1 VNKPFKGFIRN
12 EFDGWMTTNSGVRA
26 KPTRQ
31 VVSHWVQ
38 RAYDSVLKST
48 LINSW
53 RHALDLSVNTEEFG
67 LTKDDGDEDNHG
79 CDDFLILSPF
89 FVGECVDE

>member
-1 VNKPFKGFIRN
+1 
-12 EFDGWMTTNSGVRA
+12 MTTNLGVRA

-67 LTKDDGDEDNHG
+67 LMKDDRDDDNHG